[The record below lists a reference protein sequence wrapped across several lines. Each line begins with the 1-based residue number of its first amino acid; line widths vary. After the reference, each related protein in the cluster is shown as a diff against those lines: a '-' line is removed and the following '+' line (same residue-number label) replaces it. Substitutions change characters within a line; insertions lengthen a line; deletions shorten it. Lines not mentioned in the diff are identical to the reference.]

1 MARSIGLP
9 TRIAVGFHAGRQLA
23 GDRYTVHSGDAFG
36 WPEVLFDGVGWVAFD
51 PTPQAEG
58 EPPPPEQ
65 DKPEKIDQD
74 ADDDALVDLANDPS
88 QPSSTGGS
96 KKGTAAAPDTG
107 PPWVLIATGALVLLA
122 AAYVL
127 AIAVVRRRRRSR
139 LQRGSA
145 DEQVLGAWTEIVKV
159 LELYG
164 LRASSAS
171 TTTEVLDRVGAAS
184 SISTH
189 DAVMALRGFAVRAAY
204 SGQASETQDA
214 AEAWTHVDAVE
225 RSLSSDLPWLR
236 RVLRRLSPQWFVPAR
251 PGL

>member
-1 MARSIGLP
+1 
-9 TRIAVGFHAGRQLA
+9 
-23 GDRYTVHSGDAFG
+23 
-36 WPEVLFDGVGWVAFD
+36 
-51 PTPQAEG
+51 
-58 EPPPPEQ
+58 
-65 DKPEKIDQD
+65 
-74 ADDDALVDLANDPS
+74 
-88 QPSSTGGS
+88 
-96 KKGTAAAPDTG
+96 
-107 PPWVLIATGALVLLA
+107 VLIATGALVLLA